1 MDAKSLQET
10 ADILA
15 KNWGLSIPSTPAME
29 TLRAALRLRILELLE
44 DNFGGLVNA
53 MYRIDISEPAFKTAL
68 NAGSTSA
75 VADQVTD
82 LVIQRE
88 LQRLETR
95 RQYRDSES

>member
-1 MDAKSLQET
+1 MDTKSLQQT

-15 KNWGLSIPSTPAME
+15 KNWGLSTPSAPGME
-29 TLRAALRLRILELLE
+29 GLKASLRLRILELLE

-53 MYRIDISEPAFKTAL
+53 MYRIDVAESAFKAAL
-68 NAGSTSA
+68 NAGSTDA

-82 LVIQRE
+82 LVLQRE

-95 RQYRDSES
+95 RQYRNSES